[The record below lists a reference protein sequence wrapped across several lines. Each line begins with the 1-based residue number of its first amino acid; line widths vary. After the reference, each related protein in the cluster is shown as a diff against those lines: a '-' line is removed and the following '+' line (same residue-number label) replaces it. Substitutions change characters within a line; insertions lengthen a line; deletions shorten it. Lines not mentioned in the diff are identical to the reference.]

1 MMDRA
6 NQAIERT
13 DSESEIVNRLAVRPH
28 RANIEPSFY
37 EDFALRG
44 IRADRVEP
52 GLVACS
58 FKVPPRLTDSTGN
71 LSPGA
76 IVNLVDEVGGA
87 VIYKPGLPMNVSVN
101 MSVSYVS
108 SATVNDELEV
118 ISRLLGRK
126 GNLVTAV
133 VVIKKKG
140 TEEIVAEGRH
150 TLFCKHASKI

>member
-1 MMDRA
+1 MDRA
-6 NQAIERT
+6 KQMLEPT
-13 DSESEIVNRLAVRPH
+13 GSDTEIVNQILVLPH

-44 IRADRVEP
+44 IRVDRVEA

-58 FKVPPRLTDSTGN
+58 LKVPARLTDSTGN

-76 IVNLVDEVGGA
+76 IVNLVDEVGSA
-87 VIYKPGLPMNVSVN
+87 LIYKPGLPMNVSVN
-101 MSVSYVS
+101 MSVSFVS
-108 SATVNDELEV
+108 SATVNDELGV
-118 ISRLLGRK
+118 TSRLLGRN

-150 TLFCKHASKI
+150 TIFCKHASKI